1 MSTLVPLKSAQY
13 EAANRQGLLLL
24 QTNVPI
30 AREVCVAIHVISFPS
45 DPCQLLPCMCLKH
58 RLPYSAVGR
67 TASRSLCAYSAYW
80 MVTNMGPVEN
90 MTVTYLD
97 KCVRK
102 DCSEYH
108 ALAEE
113 NNMALLT
120 LAVAYNRD
128 GCTGYIGI
136 SAMHHGG
143 IIVLGG
149 RKHGAVKIKAVMV
162 LGGCQTNL
170 QQSRKE
176 CLCGGCGPQT
186 QEPRSCA

>member
-1 MSTLVPLKSAQY
+1 LHTNVHKHTLHCTGMLAIWISKQGQVANDFSMVPLYLNTTQPRTLY
-13 EAANRQGLLLL
+13 
-24 QTNVPI
+24 
-30 AREVCVAIHVISFPS
+30 F
-45 DPCQLLPCMCLKH
+45 
-58 RLPYSAVGR
+58 PYSSTGMMAR
-67 TASRSLCAYSAYW
+67 RSLCAYSAYW